1 MIVRELSAVA
11 LLAFGLWVL
20 WGLGTVWGVLPVEPA
35 CTWPW
40 AAGKSRETARRRWHR
55 SA

>member
-20 WGLGTVWGVLPVEPA
+20 WGLGTVWGVLPVAA
-35 CTWPW
+35 CLYL
-40 AAGKSRETARRRWHR
+40 ALGGGKVT
-55 SA
+55 